1 MKKILKLLYSTR
13 LTAILFVVFASA
25 MAIATFIENDFG
37 TQTAR
42 AVVYDAWWF
51 ELIMILF
58 VINFIGNIFN
68 YKLYKRK
75 KWPTL
80 IFHLAFIIII
90 IGAGITRYI
99 SYSGIMPIKEGETS
113 NIVLSDRA
121 FLKVEIDDGKQ
132 QKSPIYKHLE
142 LSALGN
148 NKFSI
153 NSDFKGESV
162 KIKFINY
169 IPHAVKKL
177 VANKNGTEFLHFVES
192 SGGQRHDHYIKKG
205 SVLNVNNVLVSFN
218 NPVPGGINFLQSKG
232 VLNLEAPQDGNFFRM
247 ADQFR
252 GKILKDSVTQFQL
265 RSLYT
270 IGNLQFVV
278 PALPSK
284 GVLKTV
290 SGNKNQFPYDE
301 LTLSVT
307 VKSKT
312 DTIKITGGNYAT
324 FAPKQF
330 SLNGLNFRVSYGSK
344 YYKLPFSIKL
354 RDFQLDRYPGSMSP
368 KSYASEITVID
379 KDRIFNYRIFMNNV
393 LDFKGFRFFQASYSI
408 TPQYEET
415 RLSVNH
421 DKWGTWVTYVG
432 YAFLFLGLIVVFFN
446 KNSRFS
452 SLSKKLKK
460 IKAKKAQ
467 LLILLLFSTG
477 FLAAQRINTTEK
489 GLDSIVKA
497 EKISKIEASKFSHLV
512 IQDQGGRMK
521 PVNTFSSELLRKV
534 SRNDTYRGLN
544 SDQVV
549 LSMLRNPRVWYY
561 VPFIYLERSNV
572 KIREILGV
580 GKGQRLASFS
590 DFFDAKG
597 NYKLIS
603 YVNNASKKKIRNQ
616 FEKDLLSIDR
626 RANLLYAALGGS
638 IFRFF
643 PLPNDKNNKWY
654 AYPDVSKAPFKGMD
668 SLYVHN
674 AIPLYTRA
682 LTDAKNSG
690 NYEKADE
697 ILKSISDFQK
707 KYGAAVMPSA
717 RKINIE
723 ILYNKYDVFK
733 SLFTYYL
740 LASILMLA
748 FVIIQI
754 FKNSRLINTLIK
766 LSIAFIALLFL
777 AHTAGLGMRWYI
789 SGHAPWS
796 NGYESM
802 IYISWATMFF
812 GLVFGRKSSMTIAAT
827 AFITSMMLFIAHLN
841 FMDPAIANL
850 VPVLDS
856 YWLKI
861 HVAIIVASYG
871 PFSLGMILG
880 LLALNLYVF
889 TNNKNKNK
897 IKLAINELTIITEMT
912 LTVGLVML
920 TIGNFLGGMWANES
934 WGRYWG
940 WDPKETWALISIMI
954 YAFVLHL
961 RLIPGL
967 KSKFTFNL
975 MAVVSYASILMTY
988 FGVNYYLSG
997 LHSYAKGEPQK
1008 TPNFVYYLV
1017 IGIIV
1022 LGVLAFRKYKKYYKK
1037 LN

>member
-1 MKKILKLLYSTR
+1 MKKLFKLLYSTR
-13 LTAILFVVFASA
+13 LTAVLFVVFASS
-25 MAIATFIENDFG
+25 MALATFIENDYG

-42 AVVYDAWWF
+42 ALVYDAWWF
-51 ELIMILF
+51 ELIMLLF

-68 YKLYKRK
+68 YKLYTRK

-80 IFHLAFIIII
+80 IFHLAFIVII

-99 SYSGIMPIKEGETS
+99 SYEGVMPIKEGETS
-113 NIVLSDRA
+113 NIVLSDKA
-121 FLKVEIDDGKQ
+121 FLKVEINDGKQ
-132 QKSPIYKHLE
+132 QKTPIYKHLE
-142 LSALGN
+142 LSALGGN
-148 NKFSI
+148 NFSI
-153 NSDFKGESV
+153 NTDFKGNPI
-162 KIKFINY
+162 KIKFLKY
-169 IPHAVKKL
+169 VPHAVNKM
-177 VANKNGTEFLHFVES
+177 VVDKNGTDYLHFVES
-192 SGGQRHDHYIKKG
+192 SGGQRHDHYIKIG
-205 SVLNVNNVLVSFN
+205 DVININNILVSFN
-218 NPVPGGINFLQSKG
+218 NPVSGGINFLQSKG
-232 VLNLEAPQDGNFFRM
+232 ILNIDVPVESKYFRM
-247 ADQFR
+247 ADKFK
-252 GKILKDSVTQFQL
+252 GSVNKDSIQQFQL

-270 IGNLQFVV
+270 VGKLQFVV
-278 PALPSK
+278 PTPPLK

-290 SGNKNQFPYDE
+290 PGNKDQYPYDE
-301 LTLSVT
+301 LTLSIK
-307 VKSKT
+307 VKNKVN
-312 DTIKITGGNYAT
+312 TIKIKGGSFAT
-324 FAPKQF
+324 FAPKQL
-330 SLNGLNFRVSYGSK
+330 SLNGLNF
-344 YYKLPFSIKL
+344 
-354 RDFQLDRYPGSMSP
+354 
-368 KSYASEITVID
+368 
-379 KDRIFNYRIFMNNV
+379 RIFMNNV

-408 TPQYEET
+408 TPEYEET

-421 DKWGTWVTYVG
+421 DLWGTRETYLG
-432 YAFLFLGLIVVFFN
+432 YALLFLGLIVIFFN
-446 KNSRFS
+446 KNSRFTT
-452 SLSKKLKK
+452 LSKKLKK
-460 IKAKKAQ
+460 IKTKKAQ

-477 FLAAQRINTTEK
+477 FLSAQHINTTEK

-497 EKISKIEASKFSHLV
+497 EKISKIEASKFGHLV

-549 LSMLRNPRVWYY
+549 LSMLRNPRIWYY

-572 KIREILGV
+572 KIRKILGV
-580 GKGQRLASFS
+580 GKGQRLARFA
-590 DFFDAKG
+590 DFFDNKG

-616 FEKDLLSIDR
+616 FEKDLMSIDR
-626 RANLLYAALGGS
+626 RANLLYAALGGE

-643 PLPNDKNNKWY
+643 PLPKDKNNKWY
-654 AYPDVSKAPFKGMD
+654 SYPNVSKASFKGMD

-674 AIPLYTRA
+674 AIPLFTRA
-682 LTDAKNSG
+682 LTEAKNTG
-690 NYEKADE
+690 KYDKANA

-707 KYGAAVMPSA
+707 KYGAAVIPSA
-717 RKINIE
+717 RKVNIE
-723 ILYNKYDVFK
+723 ILYNRYDVFK

-740 LASILMLA
+740 LISIIMLT
-748 FVIIQI
+748 FVVIQI
-754 FKNSRLINTLIK
+754 FNNSKLINNLIK
-766 LSIAFIALLFL
+766 LSIAVVALLFI

-880 LLALNLYVF
+880 LLSLNLYVF
-889 TNNKNKNK
+889 TNNKNKSK

-920 TIGNFLGGMWANES
+920 TVGNFLGGMWANES

-940 WDPKETWALISIMI
+940 WDPKETWALISIMV
-954 YAFVLHL
+954 YAFVLHT

-975 MAVVSYASILMTY
+975 LSVVSYASILMTY

-997 LHSYAKGEPQK
+997 LHSYGKGEPQK
-1008 TPNFVYYLV
+1008 TPIFVFYLL

-1037 LN
+1037 